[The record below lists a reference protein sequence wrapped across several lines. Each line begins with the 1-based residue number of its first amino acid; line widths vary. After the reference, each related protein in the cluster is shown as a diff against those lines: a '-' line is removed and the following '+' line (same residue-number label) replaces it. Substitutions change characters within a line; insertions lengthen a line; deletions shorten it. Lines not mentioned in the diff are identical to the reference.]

1 MVFYVFLELFSI
13 KFLIKI
19 CSDLHRFMLSSI
31 LHSKIEF
38 LEWISK
44 SKILNRFNQ
53 DILTVDTNLSESLKN
68 ISLNTFEIL
77 GIFVLLSIFMPLTL
91 IVIAFV
97 LVMFVI
103 MIVKSYFYFCFKI
116 IFLRYSFKFLILE
129 ISL

>member
-38 LEWISK
+38 LESISK

-77 GIFVLLSIFMPLTL
+77 GIFVLLSIFMPLAL

-103 MIVKSYFYFCFKI
+103 MIVKTKNLFFILIFFFKYL
-116 IFLRYSFKFLILE
+116 F
-129 ISL
+129 

>member
-1 MVFYVFLELFSI
+1 
-13 KFLIKI
+13 
-19 CSDLHRFMLSSI
+19 MLSSI

-38 LEWISK
+38 LESISK

-77 GIFVLLSIFMPLTL
+77 GIFVLLSIFMPLAL

-103 MIVKSYFYFCFKI
+103 MIVKTKNLFFILIFFFKYL
-116 IFLRYSFKFLILE
+116 F
-129 ISL
+129 